1 MSGRRDVVAHHH
13 GCERGGYVGAAQAE
27 DDRPLVA
34 GEFECFLSEQRGDVF
49 GGGDQD
55 DHHGG
60 DLDALPV
67 AEEGPVVDQHAY
79 ADQEEG
85 DEDGV
90 ADEFDAVHQG
100 RGAGDRGGWRANP
113 ERNAPMIGSS
123 PAMCAR

>member
-1 MSGRRDVVAHHH
+1 M
-13 GCERGGYVGAAQAE
+13 
-27 DDRPLVA
+27 
-34 GEFECFLSEQRGDVF
+34 FLSEQRGDVF

-90 ADEFDAVHQG
+90 ATNSMRFI
-100 RGAGDRGGWRANP
+100 RGEVRGMRRLRASP
-113 ERNAPMIGSS
+113 ARKAPMIGSS
-123 PAMCAR
+123 PARCAR